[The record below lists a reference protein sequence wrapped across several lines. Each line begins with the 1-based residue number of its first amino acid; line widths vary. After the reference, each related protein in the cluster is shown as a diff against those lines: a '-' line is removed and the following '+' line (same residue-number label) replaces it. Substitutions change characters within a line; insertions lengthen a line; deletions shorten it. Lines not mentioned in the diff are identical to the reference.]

1 VTAATAEPTF
11 TVWDS
16 LEEVYRR
23 LTKSDDEPQAAPTRE
38 ELPSS
43 GTGRR
48 DPVERLR
55 ELFSLSDFERDV
67 LLLCAGAAV
76 DRRFGEACKAI
87 QPAAPFPTF
96 GLAMQVFER
105 PHWSV
110 VSRLRP
116 LRYWRLLDLGAGPL
130 LQTPLAIDE
139 RILQYLLGVPATD
152 ERLDHIVHPL
162 GDLEEGIPGEERP
175 ELRDLA
181 TRGTAHWLKPSH
193 SRSRLLLAGGRTG
206 SRTDLFRAMC
216 RRSGLHPWV
225 LDAADLPDAAAERD
239 RMARVVARETALWPA
254 ALLVRTSRIQEV
266 GALEAWLDGLDA
278 PVAVEVEGGS
288 PAERLDGI
296 RLSVPSLTTDQRKA
310 LWRSRLG
317 PIASRLEADLDS
329 IVEAF
334 PLDAREIG
342 ETAEALQELSTP
354 GFADT
359 SENPLGPVAWKICRQ
374 IARRSLDD
382 LATHVKGGA
391 AWEDL
396 VLPASQAMIL
406 RQIVAH
412 ARRSSVVHRQWGFE
426 GRHAGGMGLSALFSG
441 PSGTGKTMAAGVL
454 AVELERD
461 LYQIDLATVTSKYI
475 GETEKHLR
483 RIFDIA
489 ERSGAIL
496 LFDEADALFGK
507 RSQVRDSHDRYANL
521 EVSYLLQRMES
532 YSGIAILTTN
542 MQNALDPAFQR
553 RLRFVVQFPFPDPA
567 SRERIWRMAFPAAAP
582 TFSLDPVLL
591 SQLNVT
597 GGVIRNIA
605 LLSAFLAAEDG
616 TDIRMPHVLEAAR
629 TEYAKLEKP
638 LTAAETRGWA

>member
-1 VTAATAEPTF
+1 MAAATEPTS

-16 LEEVYRR
+16 LEEVYSR
-23 LTKSDDEPQAAPTRE
+23 LTKSDESPPVPRTRDDI
-38 ELPSS
+38 PAD
-43 GTGRR
+43 GTARSN
-48 DPVERLR
+48 PVERLR
-55 ELFSLSDFERDV
+55 ELFSLSDFEKDV

-76 DRRFGEACKAI
+76 DRRFGEACKSI

-96 GLAMQVFER
+96 GLAMQVFDR

-116 LRYWRLLDLGAGPL
+116 LRYWRLLDLGSGPL
-130 LQTPLAIDE
+130 LQVPLAIDE

-162 GDLEEGIPGEERP
+162 GDLEETFPDEERP
-175 ELRDLA
+175 ELQDLA
-181 TRGTAHWLKPSH
+181 ARGISHWMKPSRH
-193 SRSRLLLAGGRTG
+193 RSRILLTGGRTG

-216 RRSGLHPWV
+216 GKSGLHPWV
-225 LDAADLPDAAAERD
+225 LDAADLPDSAAERD

-254 ALLVRTSRIQEV
+254 ALLVRTSRIPDV
-266 GALEAWLDGLDA
+266 GALEAWLGGLDA
-278 PVAVEVEGGS
+278 PVAVDVDGGS
-288 PAERLDGI
+288 AAERLDGI
-296 RLSVPSLTTDQRKA
+296 RLSVPSLTAAQRKS

-317 PIASRLEADLDS
+317 PLASRLDADLDS
-329 IVEAF
+329 IVDAF
-334 PLDAREIG
+334 PLDSREIG
-342 ETAEALQELSTP
+342 ETAEALQEMSIP
-354 GFADT
+354 GTADGAQ
-359 SENPLGPVAWKICRQ
+359 NPLGPATWKICRQ

-382 LATHVKGGA
+382 LATHVEGA
-391 AWEDL
+391 AYWEDL
-396 VLPASQAMIL
+396 VLPASQATIL
-406 RQIVAH
+406 RQIVTH

-454 AVELERD
+454 ASELDRD

-553 RLRFVVQFPFPDPA
+553 RLRFVVQFPFPDAP
-567 SRERIWRMAFPAAAP
+567 SRERIWRKAFPAAAP
-582 TFSLDPVLL
+582 ASSLDPVLL

-616 TDIRMPHVLEAAR
+616 TDIRIHHVLEAAR